1 MTPTMSFPRVTGLAQ
16 TIFSGLPSIAV
27 LGLGRGGTVAAACLA
42 SAGHRVHA
50 ADTDPARVTTLNEG
64 RSPVDETGLFA
75 LIERT
80 RHADRLTATT
90 SVADAVAAA
99 ELSIIAL
106 DLEEDGA
113 GQPDTT
119 PLLLLADR
127 IGEGLARRR
136 DYHVIVMRTPV
147 PAGTTMGA
155 LVPRIEA
162 ASGLAAGVDFG
173 VAFVP
178 DFVRPGHAVSD
189 FRDPAKTVIGACDR
203 RASAL
208 VERVYSVFDPLPTL
222 TTITIAEMMKTIDGA
237 WQVAGRPF
245 VAAGGSVRHPFG
257 IAAATAEPVRPLV
270 PAAAFGPSAATILVP
285 PEEEV
290 EVEVEDDP
298 APAED
303 APVCQL
309 QQVME
314 IVAQARSW
322 APVRVGIVGLPL
334 KAGAPGDSAIF
345 DVIAELKECG
355 IDVAVHDEDVTTV
368 LPFVDDI
375 AMRRH
380 SGPTLRA
387 LAFTLDDM
395 MMPTAQDVA
404 EWADVLILARPC
416 ALHDIGAV
424 DCRLDEV
431 EESGAGP
438 ERFAPRAGLIP
449 IIDACALDDAGSDG
463 SSH

>member
-1 MTPTMSFPRVTGLAQ
+1 MASFDSVSSPV
-16 TIFSGLPSIAV
+16 PSPQA
-27 LGLGRGGTVAAACLA
+27 RRLA
-42 SAGHRVHA
+42 SEQILQSLVDGLLVEGILEIDLLAG
-50 ADTDPARVTTLNEG
+50 DDGDAR
-64 RSPVDETGLFA
+64 SF
-75 LIERT
+75 
-80 RHADRLTATT
+80 
-90 SVADAVAAA
+90 AA
-99 ELSIIAL
+99 ELFGDDSLVAHPGARL
-106 DLEEDGA
+106 WRQERAQGASQKTSLVMLLE
-113 GQPDTT
+113 P
-119 PLLLLADR
+119 
-127 IGEGLARRR
+127 
-136 DYHVIVMRTPV
+136 
-147 PAGTTMGA
+147 
-155 LVPRIEA
+155 
-162 ASGLAAGVDFG
+162 GLAAGVDFG

-245 VAAGGSVRHPFG
+245 AAAAGSVRHPFG
-257 IAAATAEPVRPLV
+257 IAAATAEPVRPIV
-270 PAAAFGPSAATILVP
+270 PAAAFGPSAAAILVP

-290 EVEVEDDP
+290 EVEDDP
-298 APAED
+298 GPAED

-424 DCRLDEV
+424 DCRLNEAQ
-431 EESGAGP
+431 ESGAGP
-438 ERFAPRAGLIP
+438 QRFAARAGLIP
-449 IIDACALDDAGSDG
+449 IIDACALDDAGPECR
-463 SSH
+463 SH